1 MFNNI
6 FIPHYTLDRKYLN
19 QWQTEWFEF
28 LFIKWL
34 SLEYRNIVL
43 NPQGY
48 DNMITIESYNLF
60 TSQYTLTSNNIDGIY
75 VRAFMQPKLD
85 RW

>member
-6 FIPHYTLDRKYLN
+6 FIPHYTDRKYLN